1 MDNPTNPLAARARIL
16 VIDDVP
22 MNIEMLVSILGDVY
36 DVISA
41 TDGTRGIELAQA
53 EPAPHLILL
62 DVTMPAPDGHEV
74 CRRLKALDST
84 RNIPVMFVTSND
96 SESDETF
103 GIDLGAVDYITR
115 PLSVSILLARVR
127 THVNVRRQALMY
139 ETLASFDG
147 LTGLANR
154 RCFDQT
160 LQHEWARAL
169 RAGEPVGLLFADI
182 DHFKRYNDTYGHGAG
197 DEILRQVA
205 QRLQRAAARPADLA
219 ARYGGE
225 ELVILLPNTSI
236 EGVRRVAEDLRA
248 DVERLGAQFGG
259 LSVSIGCHACLP
271 AAGQDSATLLARA
284 DAELYRAKREGR
296 NRVCGAESSECEA

>member
-1 MDNPTNPLAARARIL
+1 MNNPTNPLAKRARIL

-22 MNIEMLVSILGDVY
+22 MNIEMLVSILGDGY
-36 DVISA
+36 DVVSA
-41 TDGTRGIELAQA
+41 TDGTRGLELAQA

-62 DVTMPAPDGHEV
+62 DVSMPAPDGHEV

-127 THVNVRRQALMY
+127 THVNGRRQALMY
-139 ETLASFDG
+139 EALASFDG

-160 LQHEWARAL
+160 LQQEWARAQ
-169 RAGEPVGLLFADI
+169 RTGESVGLLFADI

-205 QRLQRAAARPADLA
+205 QRVQRAAARPSDLA

-225 ELVILLPNTSI
+225 ELVVLLPNTGI
-236 EGVRRVAEDLRA
+236 EGVRQVAEELRI
-248 DVERLGAQFGG
+248 DVERLGASFSG
-259 LSVSIGCHACLP
+259 LSISIGYHACVP
-271 AAGQDSATLLARA
+271 AAGLDLATLLARA

-296 NRVCGAESSECEA
+296 NRVCGSGLQVLDG

>member
-1 MDNPTNPLAARARIL
+1 MSNATHILPTRARIL

-22 MNIEMLVSILGDVY
+22 LNIEMLIAILQDTY
-36 DVISA
+36 DVAFA
-41 TDGTRGIELAQA
+41 TDGIKGLELAQA
-53 EPAPHLILL
+53 EPAPDLILL
-62 DVTMPAPDGHEV
+62 DVSMPAPDGHEV

-84 RNIPVMFVTSND
+84 RNIPVMFVTSHD

-139 ETLASFDG
+139 EHFASVDG

-160 LQHEWARAL
+160 LQQEWARAQ
-169 RAGEPVGLLFADI
+169 RTGESLSLLFADI
-182 DHFKRYNDTYGHGAG
+182 DHFKRYNDTYGHGSG

-205 QRLQRAAARPADLA
+205 QRVQQAATRPSDLA

-225 ELVILLPNTSI
+225 ELVLLLPNTGI
-236 EGVRRVAEDLRA
+236 EGARQVAEGLRFE
-248 DVERLGAQFGG
+248 VERLGAQFGR
-259 LSVSIGCHACLP
+259 LSISIGCHASVPTVGLDP
-271 AAGQDSATLLARA
+271 ATLVARA

-296 NRVCGAESSECEA
+296 NRVCVSGSSDP